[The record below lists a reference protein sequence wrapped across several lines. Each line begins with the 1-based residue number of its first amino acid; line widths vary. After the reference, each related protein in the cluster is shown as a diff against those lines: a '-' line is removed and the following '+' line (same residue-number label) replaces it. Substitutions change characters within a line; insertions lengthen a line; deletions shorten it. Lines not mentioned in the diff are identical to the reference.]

1 VSGRYELSGKVVL
14 ITGAAQGIGLGTARA
29 MHARGASVALVDLD
43 AAATQAAAASVGER
57 ALGLGGDVTDGDSLK
72 AAVAATVERFGGLD
86 VAVAN
91 AGISPTAATAR
102 VYEDGLWE
110 RVIDVNLL
118 GAWRTVR
125 AALPEVV
132 PRRGQIVLVSSIYA
146 FTNGTFVSPYA
157 ASKAGVEQLG
167 RALRV
172 ELGSHGVTST
182 TAYFGF
188 VDTAMVQT
196 ALRDDPLGERFH
208 ELIPWFLH
216 KTITPGEAGE
226 AVARAVERRAVSV
239 VAPRRWRLLSVLR
252 GIVNPMV
259 DKRFAV
265 DRRLGEII
273 READVEGRL
282 AAPRPGAV
290 PDAAA
295 GA

>member
-1 VSGRYELSGKVVL
+1 MSAYDLSGKVVL

-43 AAATQAAAASVGER
+43 AGAVSEAAASVGER
-57 ALGLGGDVTDGDSLK
+57 ALGIAGDVTDGDSLA

-91 AGISPTAATAR
+91 AGISPPGTTAR
-102 VYEDGLWE
+102 VYDEGLWE
-110 RVIDVNLL
+110 KVIDVNLL
-118 GAWRTVR
+118 GSWRTVR

-188 VDTAMVQT
+188 VDTAMVKAAVQ
-196 ALRDDPLGERFH
+196 DDPLGKRFH

-216 KTITPGEAGE
+216 KTITPDQAGN
-226 AVARAVERRAVSV
+226 ALADAVERRAVSMF
-239 VAPRRWRLLSVLR
+239 APRRWRLLSVLR
-252 GIVNPMV
+252 GTINPVV
-259 DKRFAV
+259 DKRFGA
-265 DRRLGEII
+265 DKRLAKII

-282 AAPRPGAV
+282 TTR
-290 PDAAA
+290 A
-295 GA
+295 G

>member
-1 VSGRYELSGKVVL
+1 MSAYDLSGKVVL
-14 ITGAAQGIGLGTARA
+14 ITGAAQGIGLGTAKA
-29 MHARGASVALVDLD
+29 MHARGASVTLVDLD
-43 AAATQAAAASVGER
+43 GAAVEKAAASVGDR
-57 ALGLGGDVTDGDSLK
+57 ALGVAGDVTDGASLK

-91 AGISPTAATAR
+91 AGISPNAATAR
-102 VYEDGLWE
+102 VYEEGVWE
-110 RVIDVNLL
+110 EVIDVNLL

-125 AALPEVV
+125 AALPEVL
-132 PRRGQIVLVSSIYA
+132 PRRGQIVLISSIYA

-172 ELGSHGVTST
+172 ELGSHGVTAT

-196 ALRDDPLGERFH
+196 ALKDDPLGERFH

-216 KTITPGEAGE
+216 KTITPDQAGE
-226 AVARAVERRAVSV
+226 VLAGAVERRAVSV
-239 VAPRRWRLLSVLR
+239 IAPRRWRLLSVLR
-252 GIVNPMV
+252 GIINPFV
-259 DKRFAV
+259 DKRFGA
-265 DRRLGEII
+265 DRRLAKII

-282 AAPRPGAV
+282 PTRVG
-290 PDAAA
+290 
-295 GA
+295 